1 MKHKRLMSIL
11 TLVVFAMLLPTAA
24 FAEGEM
30 LGDQLPIWSIA
41 PFVGMLLSIAIFPL
55 VKGEWWEKNQ
65 LWVALFWSAVF
76 IVPFFIAFGAH
87 ITIFE
92 LIHTIALDYFP
103 FLLLLIA
110 LYAAAGGIVI
120 RGSLVGTP
128 KLNTAIL
135 AIGTVLASVIG
146 TTGAAMV
153 LIRPIIRANE
163 WRKRK
168 MHTVIFFIFL
178 ICNIGGSLT
187 PLGDPPLFMGYLRG
201 VPFFWCLTHLWP
213 MYLFTSVVL
222 LALYYVIENSRYKK
236 DLAEGAVQP
245 EHKSEHKIEIDGLIN
260 IAFIVLI
267 LIGTYSSGF
276 LAGLDAFTNAD
287 GSTKGIT
294 LFTHG
299 EEAAVATYPNLIKD
313 AIYII
318 AIILSMKFTKKSLR
332 EENNFNWGAMEEVA
346 KLFIGI
352 FITMIPALAL
362 LEAKGA
368 SLGLQEEWQFFWS
381 TGLLSGFLDN
391 TPTYL
396 VFLTT
401 AASLGATEGIV
412 TTVGTVAVPLLI
424 AVSSGAVFMGALS
437 YIGNAP
443 NFMVRSIAEEHDIK
457 MPSFFGYMKW
467 SFGILVPVFLLDT
480 LIFMIL

>member
-1 MKHKRLMSIL
+1 
-11 TLVVFAMLLPTAA
+11 ML
-24 FAEGEM
+24 
-30 LGDQLPIWSIA
+30 IA
-41 PFVGMLLSIAIFPL
+41 GI
-55 VKGEWWEKNQ
+55 
-65 LWVALFWSAVF
+65 ALF
-76 IVPFFIAFGAH
+76 
-87 ITIFE
+87 
-92 LIHTIALDYFP
+92 
-103 FLLLLIA
+103 
-110 LYAAAGGIVI
+110 
-120 RGSLVGTP
+120 
-128 KLNTAIL
+128 
-135 AIGTVLASVIG
+135 
-146 TTGAAMV
+146 
-153 LIRPIIRANE
+153 
-163 WRKRK
+163 
-168 MHTVIFFIFL
+168 
-178 ICNIGGSLT
+178 
-187 PLGDPPLFMGYLRG
+187 
-201 VPFFWCLTHLWP
+201 
-213 MYLFTSVVL
+213 
-222 LALYYVIENSRYKK
+222 
-236 DLAEGAVQP
+236 
-245 EHKSEHKIEIDGLIN
+245 
-260 IAFIVLI
+260 VLI

-299 EEAAVATYPNLIKD
+299 EETAVATYPNLIKD
-313 AIYII
+313 LIYLVAI
-318 AIILSMKFTKKSLR
+318 ALSMKFTKKTLR

-401 AASLGATEGIV
+401 AASLGAAEGIV

-424 AVSSGAVFMGALS
+424 AVSAGAVFMGALS

>member
-1 MKHKRLMSIL
+1 MKHKRLMSIM

-30 LGDQLPIWSIA
+30 LGDKLPIWTII

-65 LWVALFWSAVF
+65 LWVALFWSVVL
-76 IVPFFIAFGAH
+76 IIPFFILTDAQT
-87 ITIFE
+87 TIYE
-92 LIHTIALDYFP
+92 LIHTVALDYLP

-120 RGSLVGTP
+120 RGSIVGTP
-128 KLNTAIL
+128 KVNTIIL

-163 WRKRK
+163 WRKHK
-168 MHTVIFFIFL
+168 MHTIIFFIFL

-222 LALYYVIENSRYKK
+222 LAIYYVIESKRYKK
-236 DLAEGAVQP
+236 DLAEGCVQP
-245 EHKSEHKIEIDGLIN
+245 EHSGEKLQFDGLIN
-260 IAFIVLI
+260 VAFIVLI

-299 EEAAVATYPNLIKD
+299 EETAVATYPNLIKD
-313 AIYII
+313 LIYLVAI
-318 AIILSMKFTKKSLR
+318 ALSMKFTKKTLR

-401 AASLGATEGIV
+401 AASLGAAEGIV

-424 AVSSGAVFMGALS
+424 AVSAGAVFMGALS